1 MPGEEIE
8 GKVTV
13 FAEGSLGQLAED
25 VVEKMGLNRGR
36 IHQIQS
42 LGVKEVIK
50 LPADNA
56 FGANHVVH
64 TFGFPLA
71 DVFGGGTLY
80 SLDKNTVAVALV
92 LALDWKYADLSPQQ
106 ELQVFKSHRTSARPS
121 KAARSSPTA
130 PRPCRRA
137 ATSPCRSPTPTGR
150 SSWAT
155 WPGTPTWQAQGL
167 AQRHALGDAGGPGR
181 GRGHRAERLQRRDAA
196 ADGEPL
202 EASPVVADLKRGKNY
217 RQMFTKGRNVYFGAP
232 LSLIQRLVPGRI
244 KTEPDHLGTKRVLL
258 KRDYRGGYDRL
269 SDVALSGTIHREE
282 EPSHISISGPDGC
295 AACFRD
301 FGVHPCEYF
310 CPPTCTGSRRA
321 SWCRTPRTAS
331 TARPAGR
338 SACTR

>member
-1 MPGEEIE
+1 
-8 GKVTV
+8 
-13 FAEGSLGQLAED
+13 LAED
-25 VVEKMGLNRGR
+25 VAEKMGLNRGR
-36 IHQIQS
+36 IQQIQS

-106 ELQVFKSHRTSARPS
+106 ELQVFKSHPYVR
-121 KAARSSPTA
+121 KALEGGEVIAYGAKTLPE
-130 PRPCRRA
+130 
-137 ATSPCRSPTPTGR
+137 G
-150 SSWAT
+150 
-155 WPGTPTWQAQGL
+155 GYF
-167 AQRHALGDAGGPGR
+167 ALPQPYADGALLVGDAAGFTDVRKLKGWHNAMRSGMLAAQAV
-181 GRGHRAERLQRRDAA
+181 AEAIERNDFSAGTLKRYGDL
-196 ADGEPL
+196 L

-258 KRDYRGGYDRL
+258 RRDYRGGYDRL

-282 EPSHISISGPDGC
+282 EPSHISISDPDGC
-295 AACFRD
+295 TRCLRD
-301 FGVHPCEYF
+301 YGVNPCAYF
-310 CPPTCTGSRRA
+310 CPADVYRFEEGELVLNPSNCVHCQTCRHKCPHQVIQWRVPEGGGG
-321 SWCRTPRTAS
+321 PKYKIM
-331 TARPAGR
+331 
-338 SACTR
+338 